1 MTHRLRTIGVVA
13 GCLDEAQGKYTSRTL
28 AVPCR
33 SLLSSLVPWWI
44 WAVFWRLLCWRCC
57 WRQAETGCVHKLQC
71 ASLSSFRPRNFPWW
85 PNASWV
91 LTRDAN
97 PTWELSH
104 FLPDT
109 VCKSGLL
116 WNSKLQGHTA
126 LTLSV
131 RELFLGQV
139 GVLSLSVLLGDTAQ
153 FHVVSVHSPLFILP
167 CSLHVWLDLHP
178 HDKLCWSCSSQY
190 FGLCFYLKIE
200 LQAHSPSMWEL
211 EARSSGGQDNL

>member
-1 MTHRLRTIGVVA
+1 MKPRENILLEPWLCPAGLCCPLWCRGGSGLFSGDCCAGVAAEGRLQ
-13 GCLDEAQGKYTSRTL
+13 L
-28 AVPCR
+28 
-33 SLLSSLVPWWI
+33 
-44 WAVFWRLLCWRCC
+44 
-57 WRQAETGCVHKLQC
+57 VHKLQC

-126 LTLSV
+126 LTPWRCV